1 MDTPDKTQIT
11 PTPSISNFEDSPVFK
26 YIDSLSPIELAKSRQ
41 TDNVFN
47 SLAFLTLHL
56 CFLPR
61 RPVVIGNPGFQLK
74 ASNSRVLQSGN
85 ESNTSEGASKSVKQS
100 DLYDKHLG
108 CLNNGSSSKGIS
120 SDLLDEQSEF
130 ANELPR
136 TLKYDCGSPDGNL
149 ETYDE
154 ILKNTS
160 VEVAGQ
166 ERSPFQHNRD
176 EWEERQQS
184 FENER
189 DLCKIRQIKLSEESA
204 GCDWVAIVS
213 DIADLL
219 TINSSIIH
227 ENTDG
232 QDRRTAD
239 SGKNSFR
246 STILQFPLDNSN
258 NLENAESGDPG
269 GSCKQSELGEPVTD
283 QTTSILS
290 TEQTSSQ

>member
-1 MDTPDKTQIT
+1 MI
-11 PTPSISNFEDSPVFK
+11 
-26 YIDSLSPIELAKSRQ
+26 LSVLN
-41 TDNVFN
+41 DV
-47 SLAFLTLHL
+47 
-56 CFLPR
+56 CFR
-61 RPVVIGNPGFQLK
+61 HHFST
-74 ASNSRVLQSGN
+74 ASNSRVLQSVN
-85 ESNTSEGASKSVKQS
+85 ESNTSEGASKSVEQS

-120 SDLLDEQSEF
+120 SDLLDEQSDL
-130 ANELPR
+130 AIELPR

-166 ERSPFQHNRD
+166 ERSPFQRNRD

-184 FENER
+184 FQNER
-189 DLCKIRQIKLSEESA
+189 DLRKICRIKRSEESA

-213 DIADLL
+213 DVADML
-219 TINSSIIH
+219 TMDSSIIH

-239 SGKNSFR
+239 SGTTSFI
-246 STILQFPLDNSN
+246 STILQFPLDNAN
-258 NLENAESGDPG
+258 NLEDAESGDPS
-269 GSCKQSELGEPVTD
+269 GSCKQSELGEQATD
-283 QTTSILS
+283 QTSGILS
-290 TEQTSSQ
+290 TCLLNKLVVSDSGLKKDDKGEKCNQSSRQVNLKNHTCVNAFLMQTAYLR